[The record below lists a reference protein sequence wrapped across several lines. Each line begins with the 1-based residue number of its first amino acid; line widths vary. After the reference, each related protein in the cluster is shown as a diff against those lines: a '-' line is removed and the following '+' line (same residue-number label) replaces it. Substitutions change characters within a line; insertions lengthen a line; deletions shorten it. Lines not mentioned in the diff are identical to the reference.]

1 MNEPHW
7 LNQEI
12 ILAIH
17 TQLLA
22 RFGGLEGLRDEGLLE
37 SALARPNKLISD
49 GAPSLSIWPL
59 GKSMPTNS
67 PRGSRPP
74 ASPPSPADYFL
85 TFQGRPL
92 PHCDQGFR

>member
-22 RFGGLEGLRDEGLLE
+22 RFGGLEGLRDEGCTGIHISPTEPIDKFWRTQLVHMAAGEIAHFVWDYELMGNHPRVRVYTRVDT
-37 SALARPNKLISD
+37 SAEIRHSK
-49 GAPSLSIWPL
+49 
-59 GKSMPTNS
+59 
-67 PRGSRPP
+67 
-74 ASPPSPADYFL
+74 
-85 TFQGRPL
+85 
-92 PHCDQGFR
+92 